1 VVAVEWVI
9 QVYQEQVQQTA
20 DQVVLQDIILLTLL
34 DLETHLPRVH
44 LKEIMVVKV
53 VLVVEAEAEAVVP
66 AQ

>member
-9 QVYQEQVQQTA
+9 QVYQEQVQQTE

-34 DLETHLPRVH
+34 DLETHLQRVH
-44 LKEIMVVKV
+44 LKVKMVVKV
-53 VLVVEAEAEAVVP
+53 VLVVGAEAEAVVP